1 MECSRCCLQPVIF
14 AFTQANLDN
23 SLGRMKTKE
32 IIAAVNNLKVV
43 FKGVC
48 EKCQGLDLK
57 SPDLIDRL
65 NKEWATR
72 IDDLLKA
79 ADSDADKMEEVI
91 DELRQAFQ
99 VVCLTCSSVSNDDNP
114 SNHGQT
120 FVSLDSGN
128 CQANSGRAKSTHTDD
143 NVVLSRADWIGM
155 HRAPEVD
162 EKAYGHA
169 PDVNLMM
176 KEEPEAFENSEYKTS
191 TMLPPEVEDRLRK
204 EFANFVSLDI
214 IDKLLLSCLMSGMNI
229 AEFAK
234 MLWFPYSIVDPK
246 TRKVK
251 SITKQAAHAR
261 WINIC
266 KKFPV
271 FMAIAVSSN
280 RDKKSLERF
289 KKFILNPNSEE
300 PCDKFQN
307 GKLSPAYIKAEK
319 RAAANAEKKKDER
332 IRRLENEAMALR
344 KANETLKEKL
354 HKAKGTQ
361 GLNITDERLVGGM
374 PKKSKKVDNTGILP
388 GFF

>member
-1 MECSRCCLQPVIF
+1 MECSRCCLQPVIY

-43 FKGVC
+43 FRGVC
-48 EKCQGLDLK
+48 EKCQGLNLK
-57 SPDLIDRL
+57 SPALIDRL
-65 NKEWATR
+65 NKDWATR
-72 IDDLLKA
+72 LDDLLKA
-79 ADSDADKMEEVI
+79 ADSDAEKMESVI

-99 VVCLTCSSVSNDDNP
+99 VVCLTCANVSNDDNP

-162 EKAYGHA
+162 EKCFGQT
-169 PDVNLMM
+169 PDVHLMM
-176 KEEPEAFENSEYKTS
+176 KEEPDSYENGESKTS
-191 TMLPPEVEDRLRK
+191 TMLPAEVEDRLRK

-271 FMAIAVSSN
+271 FMAIAISSN
-280 RDKKSLERF
+280 RDKKSLDKF
-289 KKFILNPNSEE
+289 KKFILNPNSDE

-319 RAAANAEKKKDER
+319 RAAVKSVFSGIRQRSFWAQRLSASIRMNAIALT
-332 IRRLENEAMALR
+332 IRR
-344 KANETLKEKL
+344 
-354 HKAKGTQ
+354 
-361 GLNITDERLVGGM
+361 
-374 PKKSKKVDNTGILP
+374 
-388 GFF
+388 

>member
-1 MECSRCCLQPVIF
+1 MECSRCCLQPVIY

-43 FKGVC
+43 YKGVC
-48 EKCQGLDLK
+48 DKCRSLDLE
-57 SPDLIDRL
+57 SPELIDRL
-65 NKEWATR
+65 NKEWPAK
-72 IDDLLKA
+72 IENLMA
-79 ADSDADKMEEVI
+79 AANSDAEKMEAVI

-99 VVCLTCSSVSNDDNP
+99 VVCLTCANVSNDDNP

-162 EKAYGHA
+162 DKYYGQA
-169 PDVNLMM
+169 PDVSLMM
-176 KEEPEAFENSEYKTS
+176 KEEPEAFENGESKTS
-191 TMLPPEVEDRLRK
+191 TILPTEVEDRLRK

-214 IDKLLLSCLMSGMNI
+214 IDKLLLSCVMSGMNI

-246 TRKVK
+246 TRMVK

-266 KKFPV
+266 KRFPV
-271 FMAIAVSSN
+271 FMAIAVSSSKD
-280 RDKKSLERF
+280 RRSLEKLR
-289 KKFILNPNSEE
+289 KFVMNPNADE
-300 PCDKFQN
+300 PADKFQN
-307 GKLSPAYIKAEK
+307 GKLSPAFLKAEK
-319 RAAANAEKKKDER
+319 RAAAHAEKKKEER

-354 HKAKGTQ
+354 HKAKAATA
-361 GLNITDERLVGGM
+361 
-374 PKKSKKVDNTGILP
+374 PKNADAAAAKPKPKHGRHDDTEILP
-388 GFF
+388 GFL